1 MYSVYLLL
9 DAVLAL
15 LMWTVIG
22 WVILHLLIQL
32 NVVNT
37 QNRFVTLIG
46 STLYRVVT
54 PMLRP
59 IQRQVYRLLPD
70 LKEVDISPII
80 LLLIL
85 YFIRNLLTEY
95 WPHGL

>member
-9 DAVLAL
+9 DTILAL

-59 IQRQVYRLLPD
+59 IQRQIYRLLPD
-70 LKEVDISPII
+70 LQEVDISPII
-80 LLLIL
+80 LLLLL

-95 WPHGL
+95 WPHSF